1 MHCPDSRSV
10 LVLLALTACG
20 DDSRGADP
28 RFGPVAEA
36 AAADLATADATAAS
50 IAVWLDGEVIWVGG
64 FGDRDP
70 DVLGVPPD
78 EDTQFAIG
86 SDTKKITAI
95 SLLRQVA
102 AGRTSLDATVGELL
116 PGLEMQLAPEFTA
129 ATVRELLSHQ
139 GGLVDGAE
147 FTTTTTDA
155 ALADFTYGELAATF
169 PSHAPPGTFF
179 NYSNPNFAIAGLIDQ
194 ELDGRPWADI
204 VEADVFAPL
213 GMTRTVARRS
223 DVDDNHAEGF
233 GHSPGADDP
242 VHRIALADNWES
254 AFVRPAGLVWS
265 TPNDQ
270 IRLARFLVDGDP
282 SVLDPALLQEVTVP
296 QVAMYPDLPMAY
308 GFGLISAPGMTL
320 PDGWRDVPVWWHGG
334 NTRSYTST
342 FYVLPEQRFA
352 ISILSNGADDDFTNT
367 VVAAFST
374 LVDLPAPST
383 QPEVPFVPEELATVT
398 GTYVDTIDGTEV
410 TVTHVGDGLEISVPA
425 LDEEGIPYEH
435 AMQPLSTHV
444 WLAAIAD
451 QTFDFSFIETPDG
464 MYMRNRE
471 AVLLRR

>member
-1 MHCPDSRSV
+1 MRSHRS
-10 LVLLALTACG
+10 LVVVLALTACG
-20 DDSRGADP
+20 DDNHPPDP
-28 RFGPVAEA
+28 RFDPLLEA

-50 IAVWLDGEVIWVGG
+50 IAVWLDGEIIWVGG
-64 FGDRDP
+64 LGDRDP
-70 DVLGVPPD
+70 AVIGEPPD

-86 SDTKKITAI
+86 SDTKKLTAI

-102 AGRTSLDATVGELL
+102 AGRTSLEATVGELL
-116 PGLEMQLAPEFTA
+116 PELDMQVAPEFTA
-129 ATVRELLSHQ
+129 ATVRQLLSHQ
-139 GGLVDGAE
+139 GGLIDGAE
-147 FTTTTTDA
+147 FTTATTDA

-169 PSHAPPGTFF
+169 PAHAPPGTFF

-204 VEADVFAPL
+204 VEADVLAPL
-213 GMTRTVARRS
+213 EMTRTVARRS
-223 DVDDNHAEGF
+223 EVDANHAEGF
-233 GHSPGADDP
+233 GHAPGADDP

-270 IRLARFLVDGDP
+270 LRLARFLVDGNP
-282 SVLDPALLQEVTVP
+282 TVLDPALLQEITTP
-296 QVAMYPDLPMAY
+296 QVPMYPDLPIGY
-308 GFGLISAPGMTL
+308 GFGLITAQGMTL
-320 PDGWRDVPVWWHGG
+320 SDGWHDVPVWWHGG

-342 FYVLPEQRFA
+342 FYVLPQQRFA
-352 ISILSNGADDDFTNT
+352 ISILSNGDEDDFTAT
-367 VVAAFST
+367 VATAFST
-374 LVDLPAPST
+374 LVDLPPPST
-383 QPEVPFVPEELATVT
+383 QPEVPFEPSELATLA

-410 TVTHVGDGLEISVPA
+410 TVTVVGDGLEISVPA
-425 LDEEGIPYEH
+425 LDGQGIPYEH

-451 QTFDFSFIETPDG
+451 QPFDFSFIDTPGG